1 MKTAFKFTVEDVTAK
16 EILQYA
22 IKGLKN
28 EVVEIENEIKKY
40 SRYIVEREYGCR
52 TDSNPLSIEGLEQKV
67 EMLRIDR
74 AKVQHKLDVIR
85 WELET
90 EF

>member
-1 MKTAFKFTVEDVTAK
+1 MKTAFKFTVEDVTTK

-28 EVVEIENEIKKY
+28 EVEEIENEIKKY
-40 SRYIVEREYGCR
+40 NRYIVERENGFR
-52 TDSNPLSIEGLEQKV
+52 TDNSPLSTEGLEQKV
-67 EMLRIDR
+67 EMLRVNR